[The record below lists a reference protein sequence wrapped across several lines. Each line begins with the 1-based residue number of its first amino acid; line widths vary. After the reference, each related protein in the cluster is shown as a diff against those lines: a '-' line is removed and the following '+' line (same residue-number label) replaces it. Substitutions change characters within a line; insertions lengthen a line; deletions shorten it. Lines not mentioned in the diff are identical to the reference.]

1 MILIWNYP
9 RGQGECSCQG
19 PFFDVIFC
27 QWATEDWWRPMDL
40 GPKLSLIFSAVF
52 SKKIML
58 KMKGSSSS
66 KCCIV
71 IFLITVK
78 AYTIVTSL
86 DNGLA
91 LTPPS
96 KRNIYSRFNFNL
108 SPFLVTWDAC
118 FERSWFTIFS
128 GYRRFAY
135 LTQHFLFKC
144 RWNFSLEY

>member
-1 MILIWNYP
+1 MFKLRAY
-9 RGQGECSCQG
+9 
-19 PFFDVIFC
+19 F
-27 QWATEDWWRPMDL
+27 WRHLLPVNNWGL
-40 GPKLSLIFSAVF
+40 VTANGSLTQAFSLTFSAVF

-58 KMKGSSSS
+58 KMKGSTSSS

-71 IFLITVK
+71 IFLITVN

-108 SPFLVTWDAC
+108 PPFLVTWDAC